1 MSKKH
6 KFYMRGLGF
15 GVIICA
21 LILTVSRMNTPAAIS
36 DEEIISRARALGMI
50 EADSISL
57 REASSL
63 NTDDD
68 GNTAPVD
75 DENGENGSTAA
86 DVENNS
92 IDAAEGNP
100 GTDTDG
106 AEITDGT
113 NTDASA
119 DTTAVTDGTDSNA
132 ATDTVTDTTAV
143 TDGTNT
149 DASADTTAVTDG
161 TDSNAATDTVTDTTA
176 ETDGTNSNASTD
188 TVTDTTAVTDGTGTG
203 EFVVLT
209 VERGNSSDVVAL
221 RAQNLGLVDDYRD
234 FDKYLVNNGYAGRIR
249 IGHFSIEKGSDYAA
263 IARAITGG

>member
-100 GTDTDG
+100 GTDTDV

-119 DTTAVTDGTDSNA
+119 
-132 ATDTVTDTTAV
+132 DTTAV

-161 TDSNAATDTVTDTTA
+161 TDSNAATDTVTDSTA
-176 ETDGTNSNASTD
+176 ETDGS
-188 TVTDTTAVTDGTGTG
+188 GTG